1 MGLAHEWALSA
12 PPGPMRRSGGL
23 LGAPDFSSAPGGL
36 ARLRAAR
43 PGFESGRARSQMGRR
58 DAGSKFRC
66 IRQLLR
72 SLPLC
77 WPRSLRGCLVWG
89 WIDRLPK
96 TAFTRFPTIEGSN
109 LKRPQKGRGQA
120 IAEHTT
126 SASKGSTADLLGGS
140 LDGRTRPQSRQ
151 SGSLAQGRAKVDFAP
166 RAIPSYRCRA

>member
-1 MGLAHEWALSA
+1 MGAKRPSWPYAA
-12 PPGPMRRSGGL
+12 QRRPSGRTGL
-23 LGAPDFSSAPGGL
+23 SSAPGGVL
-36 ARLRAAR
+36 VVLGAPEGRPSWLRKR
-43 PGFESGRARSQMGRR
+43 SGGSQMGRR
-58 DAGSKFRC
+58 DAGAKFRC

-140 LDGRTRPQSRQ
+140 LDGRTRPESRQ